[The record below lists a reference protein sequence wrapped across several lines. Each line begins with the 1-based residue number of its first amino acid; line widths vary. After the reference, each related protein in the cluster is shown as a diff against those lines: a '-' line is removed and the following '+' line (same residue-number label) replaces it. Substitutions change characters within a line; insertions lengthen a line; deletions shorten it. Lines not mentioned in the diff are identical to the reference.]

1 MDVNCSLYKRNGKNI
16 SICSFDN
23 EMYKCTINFNIRWIY
38 KVPGKTPKYIKFIF
52 LILLIKYILFVL
64 ISD

>member
-23 EMYKCTINFNIRWIY
+23 EMYKCTINFKSRWIY
-38 KVPGKTPKYIKFIF
+38 KVPGKTMQNIKIYFCN
-52 LILLIKYILFVL
+52 FVDK
-64 ISD
+64 IYTIGFNI

>member
-23 EMYKCTINFNIRWIY
+23 EMYKCTINFKSRWIY
-38 KVPGKTPKYIKFIF
+38 KVPGKTMQNI
-52 LILLIKYILFVL
+52 
-64 ISD
+64 